1 MKNQEKKEPIKVNFI
16 TAAIM
21 ALIIIVIIVG
31 IVYACIVVKNKS
43 TKTEN
48 PVESNVDTSQ
58 KVLEEDYK
66 LKNFLSCVGYF
77 NCQDDNEWKGSKVSK
92 EEFIEGIKLD
102 TAVSLIT
109 WAREENDDKDQNK
122 GEFKKEDVNKAIKE
136 YLDENITDEIS
147 SKIALTKYNSS
158 KKSYEYKY
166 AGDETHSV
174 YIVKIENQIYSDGI
188 YKITFLYAYPTEG
201 DLLDYNID
209 DYDCYKV
216 TAELKLNN
224 DYTYSKYQLVNL
236 SSMESKKVGKIKDF
250 VTVEYKNM
258 VQGYYREENKY
269 YGFEAYDY
277 DSSDETYIDFEMQLL
292 ENGSAKIGYS
302 LSGEKDTIT
311 KVYDATYSIKEN
323 DSSQDLD
330 DGYKV
335 LELKFKS
342 KEAEKDDVISK
353 MDTGIT
359 YNPES
364 KNKDEQD
371 FEEHLVFRLNGNNM
385 NLKKVH
391 KNKLQILNA
400 ENEID
405 ESEINDN
412 DENNNETND
421 KDKENK
427 EVELSPSGFSGSSLY
442 KVKYYTNGDV
452 YLIINDGDK
461 DSKKTLIAENSTG
474 IESDG
479 EGEEFKSIVIKG
491 KDVEIKNKKY
501 DWITFEK

>member
-1 MKNQEKKEPIKVNFI
+1 
-16 TAAIM
+16 
-21 ALIIIVIIVG
+21 
-31 IVYACIVVKNKS
+31 
-43 TKTEN
+43 
-48 PVESNVDTSQ
+48 
-58 KVLEEDYK
+58 
-66 LKNFLSCVGYF
+66 
-77 NCQDDNEWKGSKVSK
+77 
-92 EEFIEGIKLD
+92 
-102 TAVSLIT
+102 
-109 WAREENDDKDQNK
+109 
-122 GEFKKEDVNKAIKE
+122 
-136 YLDENITDEIS
+136 
-147 SKIALTKYNSS
+147 
-158 KKSYEYKY
+158 
-166 AGDETHSV
+166 
-174 YIVKIENQIYSDGI
+174 
-188 YKITFLYAYPTEG
+188 
-201 DLLDYNID
+201 
-209 DYDCYKV
+209 
-216 TAELKLNN
+216 
-224 DYTYSKYQLVNL
+224 
-236 SSMESKKVGKIKDF
+236 MESKKVGKIKDF